1 MSGVLFA
8 LALARIGILMVD
20 VEQHR
25 RIEDQ
30 LQASVRAERQRFTE
44 NRELLVSLRERQ
56 ALSDRLFRIQRKI
69 SSRAPLQDVLD
80 SITAGASDLLRDE
93 VTGLRLIDA
102 ARPDILRLV
111 SSRSEEPPSELQ

>member
-80 SITAGASDLLRDE
+80 SITAG
-93 VTGLRLIDA
+93 
-102 ARPDILRLV
+102 
-111 SSRSEEPPSELQ
+111 RSEEHTSELQSLMRISYAVFCLKKKKQLQ

>member
-1 MSGVLFA
+1 MLVGAASLIAPIVLIGLGLTGKVEDVATVALMSGVLFA

-30 LQASVRAERQRFTE
+30 LQASVRAERLRFTE

-56 ALSDRLFRIQRKI
+56 ALSDRLFRIQREI
-69 SSRAPLQDVLD
+69 SDRKS
-80 SITAGASDLLRDE
+80 T
-93 VTGLRLIDA
+93 RLN
-102 ARPDILRLV
+102 
-111 SSRSEEPPSELQ
+111 SSH

>member
-56 ALSDRLFRIQRKI
+56 ALSARPFRLQRKI
-69 SSRAPLQDVLD
+69 TSREPLQDVPD
-80 SITAGASDLLRDE
+80 SLTAGASDLPPDE
-93 VTGLRLIDA
+93 VDRKSG
-102 ARPDILRLV
+102 V
-111 SSRSEEPPSELQ
+111 

>member
-56 ALSDRLFRIQRKI
+56 ALSDRLFQIQRKT
-69 SSRAPLQDVLD
+69 SSRAPLQAVLD
-80 SITAGASDLLRDE
+80 PITAGAPDLLRDE
-93 VTGLRLIDA
+93 VQRRPLIDA
-102 ARPDILRLV
+102 DRPAHPRP
-111 SSRSEEPPSELQ
+111 RSAA

>member
-30 LQASVRAERQRFTE
+30 LQAYVRAERQRFTE

-69 SSRAPLQDVLD
+69 SSRAQLQDVLRAEERRVG
-80 SITAGASDLLRDE
+80 TE
-93 VTGLRLIDA
+93 C
-102 ARPDILRLV
+102 V
-111 SSRSEEPPSELQ
+111 STCRSRWAT